1 VNTTLPFEVI
11 SSEKKQEGKIQAG
24 LKRVEVFASAE
35 KAGDVLAAIKEKG
48 FEATQYDSKGY
59 GEQKEKVR
67 TGRGMGEAQLAYS
80 TRRTIVTI
88 VDSDKLEEI
97 VNAVKSAIGGGVIA
111 ISPMDALIHV

>member
-11 SSEKKQEGKIQAG
+11 SNEKKQEGKIQAG

-35 KAGDVLAAIKEKG
+35 KASDVLAAIKEKG
-48 FEATQYDSKGY
+48 FEDTQYDSKGS
-59 GEQKEKVR
+59 GEQQQKVT

-88 VDSDKLEEI
+88 VDSDKLEKI
-97 VNAVKSAIGGGVIA
+97 VNAVKSAIGGGLIA

>member
-1 VNTTLPFEVI
+1 MNTTLPFEVI
-11 SSEKKQEGKIQAG
+11 SNEKKQEGKIQAG

-35 KAGDVLAAIKEKG
+35 KASEVLAAIKE
-48 FEATQYDSKGY
+48 
-59 GEQKEKVR
+59 
-67 TGRGMGEAQLAYS
+67 
-80 TRRTIVTI
+80 RTILTI

>member
-1 VNTTLPFEVI
+1 
-11 SSEKKQEGKIQAG
+11 
-24 LKRVEVFASAE
+24 
-35 KAGDVLAAIKEKG
+35 
-48 FEATQYDSKGY
+48 
-59 GEQKEKVR
+59 
-67 TGRGMGEAQLAYS
+67 MGEAQLAYS